1 MRNLINILDLTTE
14 EIDEIVDLGTE
25 IYKNPENYKDACRG
39 KIMGSLFF
47 EPSTRT
53 RLSFPSAM
61 MGLGGNVL
69 GFSQAANSSVAKGET
84 VSDTLRMVDAY
95 SDIIVM
101 RHPKEGAPIVA
112 SNVVNVPLINA
123 GDGGHFHPTQ
133 TLTDLITIKHKKGR
147 FDNLTIGVCGDLKY
161 GRTVHSLISA
171 MVRYPNVRFVL
182 ISPDELALPNYIK
195 DEFLYPYGVEFAET
209 DNLEAAIPSLDILY
223 MTRIQAERFESREQY
238 ERLKD
243 SYILTKSKLY
253 YAKPDL
259 SIMHPLPRVNEIS
272 TDVDEDERAHYFI
285 QAELGRYARMA
296 LIMKLLETRGV
307 DDRRMF
313 GTEREDLTCKNPHCI
328 SRSERGV
335 KKLFIGEKCI
345 YCDQNGCR
353 E

>member
-14 EIDEIVDLGTE
+14 EIDEIVDLGTD
-25 IYKNPENYKDACRG
+25 IYNNPEKYKDACRG

-53 RLSFPSAM
+53 RLSFTSAM

-69 GFSQAANSSVAKGET
+69 GFSQAANSSIAKGET
-84 VSDTLRMVDAY
+84 VSDTVRMVDAY

-161 GRTVHSLISA
+161 GRTVHSLITA

-182 ISPDELALPNYIK
+182 ISPDELALPDYIK

-223 MTRIQAERFESREQY
+223 MTRIQAERFESKEQY

-243 SYILTKSKLY
+243 SYILSKSKLY
-253 YAKPDL
+253 YAKPEL
-259 SIMHPLPRVNEIS
+259 SILHPLPRVNEIS

-285 QAELGRYARMA
+285 QAELGRYVRMA
-296 LIMKLLETRGV
+296 LIIKLLETRGV

-313 GTEREDLTCKNPHCI
+313 GTERDDLECKNPHCI
-328 SRSERGV
+328 SRTERRV
-335 KKLFIGEKCI
+335 KKLFIGERCI
-345 YCDQNGCR
+345 YCDQNGHR